1 MKEMLAC
8 GGGTP
13 VVSGTLK
20 KKWPIITQEDIEA
33 VVEVLKSGELGN
45 GHSPNAVAFG
55 EEFAAYV
62 GAKYGLAV
70 NSGTAALHCAVAAA
84 DIGPGDEVIT
94 STYTFLASAVAV
106 LHHNGIPIFVD
117 IDPQTYNIDPS
128 KIKEKINE
136 RTKAIMPVHIHG
148 MPADMDEINEIA
160 KKYNLIVIEDAAE
173 AHGALYKGKKA
184 GNLGD
189 IAGFSLQSSKNLM
202 AGEGGIITTNNAAL
216 RDKADLVRMFGEVI
230 EKGKPRAYNA
240 YTMGWNYR
248 LPEMSAA
255 LARTQ
260 LRRLDDYNKIAQE
273 NADFLTR
280 ELRKI
285 PGVIPPFVPE
295 DRTHTYYVY
304 RVRLNPERLGINMPL
319 DKFRYAV
326 QWALDAEGVTTS
338 EWQNAPVPAQT
349 LFQEKRGYGKGC
361 PWSCSFSRGEDK
373 IIYNPHDYPETLKIL
388 KGSFVLGS
396 IMEGNVRPP
405 NTMELMKRYVEAF
418 QKVFHNLERVVC
430 LYEKSGEYAEFEKRK
445 IRLF

>member
-8 GGGTP
+8 EGGKP
-13 VVSGTLK
+13 VVSSTLK
-20 KKWPIITQEDIEA
+20 RKWPIITQEDIDA

-45 GHSPNAVAFG
+45 GHSQNALAFG

-62 GAKYGLAV
+62 GVKYGLAV

-84 DIGPGDEVIT
+84 GIGPGDEVIT
-94 STYTFLASAVAV
+94 SAYTFLASAAAV

-117 IDPQTYNIDPS
+117 IDPQTCSIDPS
-128 KIKEKINE
+128 KIEEKISE

-148 MPADMDEINEIA
+148 MPADMDKINEIA
-160 KKYNLIVIEDAAE
+160 RKYNLLVIEDAAQ
-173 AHGALYKGKKA
+173 APGALYKGKKA

-189 IAGFSLQSSKNLM
+189 IAGFSLQSSKSLT
-202 AGEGGIITTNNAAL
+202 AGEGGVIITNNVEL
-216 RDKADLVRMFGEVI
+216 RDNADLVRMFGEVI

-240 YTMGWNYR
+240 YTLGWNYR

-260 LRRLDDYNKIAQE
+260 LRRLDGYNKIAQE

-285 PGVIPPFVPE
+285 PGVIPPFIPE

-304 RVRLNPERLGINMPL
+304 RVRLNPEELGINMPI

-349 LFQEKRGYGKGC
+349 LFQEKQGYGKGC
-361 PWSCSFSRGEDK
+361 PWNCSFSRGKSK
-373 IIYNPHDYPETLKIL
+373 IVYDIYDYPETLKML
-388 KGSFVLGS
+388 KSSFVLGS

-405 NTMELMKRYVEAF
+405 NTMELMKHYVEAF
-418 QKVFHNLERVVC
+418 QKVFQSLEKVLD
-430 LYEKSGEYAEFEKRK
+430 LYEKSGEYVEFEKRQV
-445 IRLF
+445 RLF

>member
-1 MKEMLAC
+1 MKERLAC
-8 GGGTP
+8 ERGTP
-13 VVSGTLK
+13 VVSRTLIR
-20 KKWPIITQEDIEA
+20 KWPIITQEDIDA
-33 VVEVLKSGELGN
+33 VVEVLRSGELGN
-45 GHSPNAVAFG
+45 GHSRNAVVFG

-62 GAKYGLAV
+62 GVKYGLAV

-94 STYTFLASAVAV
+94 SAYTFLASAVAV

-128 KIKEKINE
+128 KIEEKINE
-136 RTKAIMPVHIHG
+136 RTKAIMPVHVHG
-148 MPADMDEINEIA
+148 MPADMDKINEIA
-160 KKYNLIVIEDAAE
+160 RKCNLLVIEDAAQ
-173 AHGALYKGKKA
+173 AHGARYKGKKT

-189 IAGFSLQSSKNLM
+189 IAGFSLQSSKPLT
-202 AGEGGIITTNNAAL
+202 AGEGGVITTNNAEF

-255 LARTQ
+255 LARNQ
-260 LRRLDDYNKIAQE
+260 LRRLDEYNKITQE

-280 ELRKI
+280 ELKKI

-295 DRTHTYYVY
+295 GRTHTYYIY
-304 RVRLNPERLGINMPL
+304 RVRLNPEELDINMPL

-338 EWQNAPVPAQT
+338 EWQNAPVAAQT

-361 PWSCSFSRGEDK
+361 PWDCNFSRGK
-373 IIYNPHDYPETLKIL
+373 GQVIYNPHDYPETLKVL

-405 NTMELMKRYVEAF
+405 NTMELMERYVEAF
-418 QKVFHNLERVVC
+418 QKVFYNLERVID
-430 LYEKSGEYAEFEKRK
+430 LYEKSSEYIEFEKRK